1 MTSLFF
7 SIALS
12 FLPGIHNAKFI
23 TDTPNRNT
31 AIPITYAFN
40 RITIYNDIRVYI
52 AEGDKNE
59 ILVNNEEAA
68 SNIKF
73 KVNDDVLVI
82 KSKKNMF
89 SGNSMIKIIIVVK
102 DIKCITIMGDAEVRT
117 IGLLSDQNLKLEIFG
132 DGAIYASTKASEVVT
147 FIKGVGKIEVK
158 GNFKT
163 ASVNKDAYGNMVT
176 IYN

>member
-1 MTSLFF
+1 MTNLFF

-12 FLPGIHNAKFI
+12 FLPGIHHAKFI
-23 TDTPNRNT
+23 IDTANRNKV
-31 AIPITYAFN
+31 IPITYAFN
-40 RITIYNDIRVYI
+40 SITIYNDIRVYI
-52 AEGDKNE
+52 TEGDKNE
-59 ILVNNEEAA
+59 ILVNNEEVAG
-68 SNIKF
+68 NIKF

-89 SGNSMIKIIIVVK
+89 TGNSMIKIVIVVK

-117 IGLLSDQNLKLEIFG
+117 IGLLSDKNLKLEIYG
-132 DGAIYASTKASEVVT
+132 DGAIYASTKANEVNT

-158 GNFKT
+158 GNFKNT
-163 ASVNKDAYGNMVT
+163 LVNKDAYGNMVT

>member
-12 FLPGIHNAKFI
+12 LLPGIHHAQFA
-23 TDTPNRNT
+23 TDTANRNSS
-31 AIPITYAFN
+31 IPIAYAFN
-40 RITIYNDIRVYI
+40 SITIYNDMWVYI
-52 AEGDKNE
+52 TEGDKNE
-59 ILVNNEEAA
+59 ILMNNEESA

-73 KVNDDVLVI
+73 KVNDEVLVV

-89 SGNSMIKIIIVVK
+89 SGKSMIKIIIVVK

-117 IGLLSDQNLKLEIFG
+117 IGLLSDQNLKLEIYG
-132 DGAIYASTKASEVVT
+132 DGAIYASTKAIKVNT

-163 ASVNKDAYGNMVT
+163 TSVNKDAYGNMVT